1 MTTAPPPI
9 VHLQATPAIRDLLH
23 AVYASSAAQASG
35 LAGELAAYL
44 DNDRVPLTLLHRCHE
59 HGVQCLGRDKSL
71 YAVTR
76 GARVALPPP
85 PTSTDKSP
93 ALQRILDDIRR
104 DQERKEYE
112 RMAGH
117 ALPGPR
123 DGSDAPVIPRE
134 TRRTFLAI
142 TNVFYTAISVFVAV
156 YYIGATVADDIAWQV
171 LVAFLLAM
179 LVLGGE
185 AWLAYR
191 SGDQRKM
198 A

>member
-9 VHLQATPAIRDLLH
+9 VHLQATPATRDLLH
-23 AVYASSAAQASG
+23 AVYASPAAQASG
-35 LAGELAAYL
+35 LAGEIAAYL
-44 DNDRVPLTLLHRCHE
+44 DNDRVPLALLHRCHE
-59 HGVQCLGRDKSL
+59 HGIQCLGRDKSL
-71 YAVTR
+71 FALTR
-76 GARVALPPP
+76 GTRVALPPP
-85 PTSTDKSP
+85 LTSTGKSP

-117 ALPGPR
+117 TLPGSR
-123 DGSDAPVIPRE
+123 EDSDAPVIPRA

-142 TNVFYTAISVFVAV
+142 TNVFYTAVSVFVAV

-198 A
+198 T